1 VFNAI
6 VLNKILYA
14 LPVYFG
20 YLTEGHKD
28 MLRRVL
34 KRANR
39 MGFTC
44 YWYDLDHLNKT
55 SQYKLLFRRSRSE
68 RHCLHHLFT
77 VKPRPPGAMHN
88 AGTIFF
94 SQTSDTNLINA
105 TLLLVHFLIMS
116 RPNISGVC
124 FMRMSMYF
132 DFTFCLS
139 VLFSLFCKH
148 VRLSCVVLNKLTYLI
163 LFGKYRNIV
172 SNTQYEQHC
181 NTSAV
186 LLILCNMNNHVFDS
200 FFGDKKGHLA
210 CKGTRANL
218 QGRHFNTTDKECQ

>member
-1 VFNAI
+1 MVVSNTKKSVTIAILLYVF
-6 VLNKILYA
+6 Y
-14 LPVYFG
+14 
-20 YLTEGHKD
+20 
-28 MLRRVL
+28 
-34 KRANR
+34 
-39 MGFTC
+39 
-44 YWYDLDHLNKT
+44 
-55 SQYKLLFRRSRSE
+55 
-68 RHCLHHLFT
+68 
-77 VKPRPPGAMHN
+77 
-88 AGTIFF
+88 
-94 SQTSDTNLINA
+94 
-105 TLLLVHFLIMS
+105 
-116 RPNISGVC
+116 
-124 FMRMSMYF
+124 